1 MRPLGV
7 KKSESVDAAVRRRRA
22 RSDSPY
28 HESGA
33 RAGVGSA
40 VLCAPF
46 GRIFVLLRPARL
58 EPLQGEAGDFAGVL
72 QIEFVFDVC
81 PVRFHRL
88 WAEMQ

>member
-22 RSDSPY
+22 RSDSLY

-33 RAGVGSA
+33 RAGVGRA

-46 GRIFVLLRPARL
+46 GRILLGPARL
-58 EPLQGEAGDFAGVL
+58 EPLQGEAGDFAGVF
-72 QIEFVFDVC
+72 QIEFIFDVC
-81 PVRFHRL
+81 SVRFHRL

>member
-22 RSDSPY
+22 RSDSPC
-28 HESGA
+28 HESSA
-33 RAGVGSA
+33 QAGVGRA

-72 QIEFVFDVC
+72 QIEFIFDVC
-81 PVRFHRL
+81 PVCFHRL